1 MIRGLYRNSAPQ
13 GQSCGILFGKME
25 EQGGSG
31 ILLEGKEGKEEKGRG
46 GINWVWFDS
55 WIISNIVVAIY

>member
-1 MIRGLYRNSAPQ
+1 
-13 GQSCGILFGKME
+13 ME